1 MKLNRTNQSLIL
13 NRIPPIGILCFGL
26 LYAFASTLYPGGSQ
40 ADVNSVGFDWVNN
53 YWCNMMNESAD
64 NGEPNPARRL
74 AIFSMVLLCSSLGV
88 FFYQF
93 AEYLTTHHRWK
104 MIIKIA
110 GILSMVS
117 AAFMF
122 TQFHDVL
129 TIISSF
135 FGLFV
140 LIGILLEIFRRGLLK
155 NKLIGLLCLIL
166 LGMNNYIYYTEF
178 YIKHLPLIQKITFII
193 VLLWIVALNFEV
205 RREIKNQRPIL

>member
-1 MKLNRTNQSLIL
+1 MIL

-26 LYAFASTLYPGGSQ
+26 LYVFASTLYPGGSQ
-40 ADVNSVGFDWVNN
+40 TDVNSVGFDWVHN
-53 YWCNMMNESAD
+53 YWCNLMNESAD

-93 AEYLTTHHRWK
+93 AEYLTTHPRWK

-140 LIGILLEIFRRGLLK
+140 LIGILLKIFRRGLLK
-155 NKLIGLLCLIL
+155 HKLIGLFCLIL
-166 LGMNNYIYYTEF
+166 LGMNNYIYYTEL

-205 RREIKNQRPIL
+205 RKEIKNQQPIL